1 VDPKGQRTA
10 SQAHDR
16 FGDSVEPNHSEP
28 RPKNPSE
35 AKSGNLLIFLMTD
48 GFKWLIDTQERT
60 EEAPGGWQESV
71 PIAAAQLYTPR

>member
-1 VDPKGQRTA
+1 MRGKEGRT
-10 SQAHDR
+10 
-16 FGDSVEPNHSEP
+16 DSFESDKDLSRHSEP
-28 RPKNPSE
+28 RLKNPSE
-35 AKSGNLLIFLMTD
+35 AKGRNLLIFLMTD